1 MSISR
6 DLYGRIKRKIVSI
19 QANARIYKPYY
30 NTVYGIN
37 SQIPPIYNKDG
48 EPMELFFIRD
58 MHTAHNPYGNVGKHF
73 LWDRYNWGLETH
85 FYTHKAM
92 LETMGQPTR
101 KYGMFGESRVIVPKD
116 YEVFQKHKGLE
127 REFDA
132 VFTFDEQLLN
142 ALPNAK
148 FYPLSAEVWYGKD
161 HPEVVIDTA
170 YQHKSKNV
178 SIVCSDKQ
186 MCEQHRVR
194 MSIARYCKDNQ
205 KADVMGKF
213 DGGSYVTTEESLQA
227 YRYSFAIENEITDYY
242 FTERITS
249 CFAAQTIPI
258 YMGARKIDEFFNPDG
273 IIKIAKEDLER
284 LDAVLAQ
291 CTDAEYE
298 RRLPAIL
305 ENYEKV
311 QCYRNMQDYLYER
324 LL

>member
-1 MSISR
+1 MGISS
-6 DLYGRIKRKIVSI
+6 DLYSRIKRKVVSVRE
-19 QANARIYKPYY
+19 NAKIYKPYY
-30 NTVYGIN
+30 NTVYGV
-37 SQIPPIYNKDG
+37 SSRIPPIYNKDG

-92 LETMGQPTR
+92 LETMGNPVR
-101 KYGMFGESRVIVPKD
+101 KYGMFGESRAIVPKD
-116 YEVFQKHKGLE
+116 YGIFKKHKGLW

-132 VFTFDEQLLN
+132 IFTFDEQLLN
-142 ALPNAK
+142 DLPNAK
-148 FYPLSAEVWYGKD
+148 FYPLSAEVWYGKEC
-161 HPEVVIDTA
+161 PEAVDDTA
-170 YQHKSKNV
+170 YQLKTKNV

-186 MCEQHRVR
+186 MCEQHRIR
-194 MSIARYCKDNQ
+194 ASIARYCKDYD

-213 DGGSYVTTEESLQA
+213 DGGDYVSTEAALQT

-249 CFAAQTIPI
+249 CFAAQTVPV
-258 YMGARKIDEFFNPDG
+258 YMGARKIDEFFNPEG
-273 IIKIAKEDLER
+273 IIKISKKDLDDI
-284 LDAVLAQ
+284 DAVLAQ
-291 CTDAEYE
+291 CTETEYE
-298 RRLPAIL
+298 KRLPAIL
-305 ENYEKV
+305 ENYERV